1 MGRNKEYLFL
11 TYEIFL
17 IVENLWMVQLTF
29 LTLLTKRLEVITFHA
44 DSVLAVTLEGNVIGS
59 LMVRKKRN
67 LFLFM
72 LCLLLSISLQKIKH
86 HKICFKMELMI
97 TCVACSFVCA
107 LSVLHINRRS
117 CGPQPLA
124 APPLFRLVQK

>member
-72 LCLLLSISLQKIKH
+72 LCLLLSISSQKIKH
-86 HKICFKMELMI
+86 HKICFKMGLMI
-97 TCVACSFVCA
+97 TCVACSFECA

>member
-72 LCLLLSISLQKIKH
+72 LYLLLSIPLQKIKH
-86 HKICFKMELMI
+86 HKICFKMGLMI

>member
-1 MGRNKEYLFL
+1 MGRNREYLFL

-72 LCLLLSISLQKIKH
+72 LYLLLSISLKKIKH
-86 HKICFKMELMI
+86 HKICFKMGLMI

>member
-29 LTLLTKRLEVITFHA
+29 LTLLTKRFEVITFHA

-86 HKICFKMELMI
+86 HKICFKMGLMI
-97 TCVACSFVCA
+97 TCVACSFECA

-124 APPLFRLVQK
+124 APLLFRLVQK

>member
-1 MGRNKEYLFL
+1 MERNKEYLFL
-11 TYEIFL
+11 NYEIFL

-29 LTLLTKRLEVITFHA
+29 LTLLTKRFEVITFHA

-86 HKICFKMELMI
+86 HKICFKMGLMI
-97 TCVACSFVCA
+97 TCVACSFECA

>member
-1 MGRNKEYLFL
+1 MGRNREYLFL

-72 LCLLLSISLQKIKH
+72 LYLLLSISLQKIKH
-86 HKICFKMELMI
+86 HKICFKMGLMI

-107 LSVLHINRRS
+107 LGVLHINRRS

>member
-1 MGRNKEYLFL
+1 
-11 TYEIFL
+11 
-17 IVENLWMVQLTF
+17 MVQLTF

-72 LCLLLSISLQKIKH
+72 LYLLLSISLQKIKH
-86 HKICFKMELMI
+86 HKICFKMGLMI

>member
-59 LMVRKKRN
+59 WMVRKKRN

-72 LCLLLSISLQKIKH
+72 LYLLLSISLQKIKH
-86 HKICFKMELMI
+86 HKIFFKMGLMI
-97 TCVACSFVCA
+97 TCVACGFVCA

>member
-17 IVENLWMVQLTF
+17 IVENLWKVQLTF

-72 LCLLLSISLQKIKH
+72 LYLLLSISLQKIKH

>member
-72 LCLLLSISLQKIKH
+72 LYLLLSISLQKIKH
-86 HKICFKMELMI
+86 HKICFKMI

>member
-1 MGRNKEYLFL
+1 MGRNREYLFL

-72 LCLLLSISLQKIKH
+72 LYLLLSISLQKIKH
-86 HKICFKMELMI
+86 HKICFKMGLMI

-117 CGPQPLA
+117 CGSQPLA